1 MRRNVSVIAVV
12 ASMLF
17 SALISAQVPQLINY
31 QGRAVVDGVNF
42 DSESAGHPGLFKFA
56 LVKGDGSE
64 TYWSNDGTSVAGGE
78 PGGAVSLPVSHGLYS
93 VLLGDSSP
101 SSAMTPINAGVL
113 AHAEV
118 RLRIWFDD
126 GIHGSQLLSPDLRLA
141 AVAYAVMAGEVPDG
155 SISGAKISP
164 GAVGSAHL
172 ESDSIRGPHI
182 ASGAVDNSKLAN
194 SAITIDAGLGLGGG
208 GTVALGGTI
217 SLSNDGVT
225 SLAAGGGITIS
236 GPAGA
241 ITLGSNASWANIP
254 GALIQRDGNG
264 DFSAGVITANHF
276 VGNGEGITN
285 VHGTLSWQAVVG
297 NTQEASAN
305 TGYLADHAALVTIR
319 LPTVVAVGD
328 IVRVSGVGAGGWA
341 IVPGVGQSIRGFEA
355 GQRPTGSQGASAA
368 AQFIG
373 NATWQMLNDYQ
384 LAASAVQGLHLAAG
398 AVNNTKL
405 ANSSVTLNTGSGLAG
420 GGVLALG
427 GTMELSIPNGG
438 IGSAQLGAESIL
450 ASHIVAGTVDN
461 TKLANSSV
469 TLNTGSGLSGG
480 GVLALGGAMELS
492 IPPGGIGTAHLAPQA
507 VQSANIATAAIQS
520 AHLAQDAALTN
531 LNSSSSRQLQGT
543 WEATR
548 FKGLSLLKPGTGLEK
563 PELLFDRGIAPKA
576 RIFFQGAELDS
587 GWSGL
592 HFSINADQHNA
603 DGYVRDSLSLGYSVL
618 NMEYN
623 WLTPQGDHWA
633 EINWTVAD
641 RAGFPRRI
649 LNMTSSMD
657 DYHGPSQIFLLA
669 RTKVIIPNYDTT
681 PGPAFLV
688 EGYQGFGDSLQFI
701 LQNANS
707 ASPTAATQIVLRG
720 VGSAGLPSSFS
731 ANWAIGT
738 DRFWTGT
745 NNFYLFDGNAGSE
758 RLFIDENGMVGLG
771 TVTPSEKLEVN
782 GSAKIT
788 GSVSIGGGAATWTQG
803 TSAPAAPEPDGSL
816 YSRVNSGANSG
827 LYVRE
832 NGAWKKK

>member
-1 MRRNVSVIAVV
+1 MSVLAV
-12 ASMLF
+12 AAFMLF
-17 SALISAQVPQLINY
+17 RTLLSAQVPHLITY
-31 QGRAVVDGVNF
+31 QGRALVDGVNF
-42 DSESAGHPGLFKFA
+42 DSESAGHQGLFKFA

-64 TYWSNDGTSVAGGE
+64 SYWSNDGTSIAGGE
-78 PGGAVSLPVSHGLYS
+78 PAEAISLPVNHGLYS
-93 VLLGDSSP
+93 VLLGDSSL

-113 AHAEV
+113 AHADV

-164 GAVGSAHL
+164 GAVGSTHL
-172 ESDSIRGPHI
+172 GSDSVQGPHI
-182 ASGAVDNSKLAN
+182 AGGAVDNSKLAN
-194 SAITIDAGLGLGGG
+194 SAITIDVGLGIGGG

-217 SLSNDGVT
+217 SLLNNGVT
-225 SLAAGGGITIS
+225 SLAAGEGITIS

-241 ITLGSNASWANIP
+241 VTLGSNAVSANIP
-254 GALIQRDGNG
+254 GTLIQRDGNG
-264 DFSAGVITANHF
+264 DFSAGVINATHF
-276 VGNGEGITN
+276 VGNGEGVTN
-285 VHGTLSWQAVVG
+285 VHGTLPWQSIVG

-305 TGYLADHAALVTIR
+305 TGYLANAPALVTIV
-319 LPTVVAVGD
+319 LPTTVTVGD
-328 IVRVSGVGAGGWA
+328 IVRASGVGGGGWE
-341 IVPGVGQSIRGFEA
+341 IVPGGGQSINGF
-355 GQRPTGSQGASAA
+355 GVGLGPTGSQGASAT
-368 AQFIG
+368 AQFVG
-373 NATWQMLNDYQ
+373 NAKWQMLNESQ
-384 LAASAVQGLHLAAG
+384 LAASAVQGSHIAAG
-398 AVNNTKL
+398 AVDNTKL
-405 ANSSVTLNTGSGLAG
+405 ANSSVTLNVGSGLAG

-450 ASHIVAGTVDN
+450 ASHIVPGVVDN

-469 TLNTGSGLSGG
+469 TLNAGSGLAGG
-480 GVLALGGAMELS
+480 GVLILGGTIELS
-492 IPPGGIGTAHLAPQA
+492 IPPGGIGSAHLAPQA
-507 VQSANIATAAIQS
+507 VQSANIATAAVQS
-520 AHLAQDAALTN
+520 AHLAQDAALAN
-531 LNSSSSRQLQGT
+531 LNASSSRQLLGT
-543 WEATR
+543 WDTTW

-563 PELLFDRGIAPKA
+563 PQLLFDRGIAPKA
-576 RIFFQGAELDS
+576 RIYFQGAELDP

-592 HFSINADQHNA
+592 HFSINADRHDA
-603 DGYVRDSLSLGYSVL
+603 DSYIRDSMSLGYSVL

-641 RAGFPRRI
+641 SAGFPRRI

-657 DYHGPSQIFLLA
+657 DYHGPSNIFLQA
-669 RTKVIIPNYDTT
+669 RTKVLIPEYDTT

-688 EGYQGFGDSLQFI
+688 EGYQGIGDSLQFI
-701 LQNANS
+701 FQNANS
-707 ASPTAATQIVLRG
+707 ASSAAATQIVLRG

-738 DRFWTGT
+738 DRFWSGT
-745 NNFYLFDGNAGSE
+745 NNFYLFDGNAGLE
-758 RLFIDENGMVGLG
+758 RLFIDENGKVGLG

-803 TSAPAAPEPDGSL
+803 TSSPDAAEPDGSL
-816 YSRVNSGANSG
+816 YSRVNSGADSG

-832 NGAWKKK
+832 NGAWVKK